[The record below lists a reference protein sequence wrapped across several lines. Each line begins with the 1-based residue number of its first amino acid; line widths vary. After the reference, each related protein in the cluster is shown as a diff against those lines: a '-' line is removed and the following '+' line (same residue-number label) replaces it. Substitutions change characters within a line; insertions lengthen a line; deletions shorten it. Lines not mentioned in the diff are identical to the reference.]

1 VGRIGSGVRVSA
13 SFQKN
18 SPSYYVYGSKK
29 GRYVL
34 RGMSGRGLGVDLLS
48 YSCYCSCQKWVNV
61 CGRCLDCV
69 TAESGYP
76 PPWNIPRT
84 FAPPGQFHRPLHGV
98 GHFPFHHHRLSI
110 YNMKRSNVKVYEIHS
125 GDRLGSGVRVSA
137 SFQIVALTA
146 GGTP

>member
-1 VGRIGSGVRVSA
+1 MLLQLSEMGERLWS
-13 SFQKN
+13 
-18 SPSYYVYGSKK
+18 
-29 GRYVL
+29 
-34 RGMSGRGLGVDLLS
+34 MSGLCHRGIWIS
-48 YSCYCSCQKWVNV
+48 
-61 CGRCLDCV
+61 
-69 TAESGYP
+69 